1 MVKNMLKFIIGEIMV
16 KVDYAKRNNY
26 YVWEMPTKKLNAHLH
41 SYFEVAIVSEGVETH
56 KFGNKTYR
64 LKKGSILI
72 MPMGIEHAIIEK
84 EDNSR
89 HSDMYFEQSVMK
101 KLCDFYSPDF
111 YNEFSSSKNAVLVKV
126 PQAVADYILGQI
138 SYMLSLLS
146 TSMKRSADRIYMML
160 GAMIIGMAYDKFM
173 TVKNDMPD
181 WYVKIL
187 ENTFKP
193 TVISKDVDY
202 LAEIV
207 GFSHSHLLKLFKA
220 HTGLTLNEYF
230 SRAKISYAGKLL
242 SSTDLS
248 IVAVAEKV
256 GYSSVSHF
264 TKIFKHI
271 TGDTPA
277 KYRKNTYF

>member
-1 MVKNMLKFIIGEIMV
+1 MLKFILGEIMATTN
-16 KVDYAKRNNY
+16 YAKRLNNY
-26 YVWEMPTKKLNAHLH
+26 GWEMLTKKNPNHLH
-41 SYFEVAIVSEGVETH
+41 SFFEVALVSDGVETH

-64 LKKGSILI
+64 LKKGCILI
-72 MPMGIEHAIIEK
+72 MPMGIEHSIVET
-84 EDNSR
+84 EENSR
-89 HSDMYFEQSVMK
+89 HFDLYFEQSVMK

-111 YNEFSSSKNAVLVKV
+111 YNDFSLSKNAVLVKV
-126 PQAVADYILGQI
+126 PESVADYILGQI
-138 SYMLSLLS
+138 SYMISLLS
-146 TSMKRSADRIYMML
+146 TSMKRSADRVYMML
-160 GAMIIGMAYDKFM
+160 GAMVIGMAYDKFM

-193 TVISKDVDY
+193 TVICKDVDY

-220 HTGLTLNEYF
+220 YSGLTLNEYF
-230 SRAKISYAGKLL
+230 TRAKISYASKLL

-248 IVAVAEKV
+248 INAVAEKV

-264 TKIFKHI
+264 TKIFKHYV
-271 TGDTPA
+271 GDTPA
-277 KYRKNTYF
+277 KYRKNTLI

>member
-1 MVKNMLKFIIGEIMV
+1 MLKFILGEVMSTANYV
-16 KVDYAKRNNY
+16 KRHNNY
-26 YVWEMPTKKLNAHLH
+26 GWEMPTKKGNAHLH
-41 SYFEVAIVSEGVETH
+41 SYFEVALVSSGVETH

-72 MPMGIEHAIIEK
+72 MPMGIEHSIVEK
-84 EDNSR
+84 EENSK

-126 PQAVADYILGQI
+126 SEAVADYILGQI

-146 TSMKRSADRIYMML
+146 TSMKRSADRVYMML

-173 TVKNDMPD
+173 TVKSDMPD

-220 HTGLTLNEYF
+220 HTGLKLNEYF
-230 SRAKISYAGKLL
+230 SRAKISYASKLL

-248 IVAVAEKV
+248 IDAVAEKV

-264 TKIFKHI
+264 TKIFKHF

-277 KYRKNTYF
+277 KYRKNAIF